1 MLPPPDTLHKFTT
14 SRVSFQILLHQRMKN
29 YSMIMPCNHIMKY
42 VNTEDEN
49 ISQTKIY
56 GSFNKEQGLWEYPS
70 VTTHKPREMM
80 DPHIVN
86 CTEERND
93 YIHSTKIDG
102 KTGLYKTFHLKAST
116 VTKQH
121 TEIVCSCGT
130 TYHKEGIYKDKGNT
144 IHVHRSC

>member
-1 MLPPPDTLHKFTT
+1 
-14 SRVSFQILLHQRMKN
+14 
-29 YSMIMPCNHIMKY
+29 
-42 VNTEDEN
+42 
-49 ISQTKIY
+49 
-56 GSFNKEQGLWEYPS
+56 
-70 VTTHKPREMM
+70 M

-93 YIHSTKIDG
+93 YIHSTKNDG

-130 TYHKEGIYKDKGNT
+130 TYHKEGIYNSVCIKNSTGVA
-144 IHVHRSC
+144 HPG